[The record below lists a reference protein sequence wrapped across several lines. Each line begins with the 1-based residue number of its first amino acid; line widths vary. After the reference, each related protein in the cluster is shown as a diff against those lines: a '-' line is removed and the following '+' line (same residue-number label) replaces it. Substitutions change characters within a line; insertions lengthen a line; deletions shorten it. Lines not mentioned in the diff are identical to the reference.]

1 MTELELTEKEL
12 EAIDIRVAMSI
23 EISDIWL
30 EMLTAKENQDR
41 ERMATAIARLERLEA
56 VTGAA
61 QGGYARG
68 LSSGVP
74 QGVSK

>member
-1 MTELELTEKEL
+1 MSELELTEEEL
-12 EAIDIRVAMSI
+12 EVMDIRAAMSI

-30 EMLTAKENQDR
+30 EMLTAEQNQDR

-61 QGGYARG
+61 QGRYARG
-68 LSSGVP
+68 LSRGVP